1 MTFYRYVDTGDALA
15 TKTLK
20 KNQKTLHVLCA
31 ILRRLGT
38 QSTFKNTNFR
48 SSLLLFLILYANG
61 MLLGIFPCP
70 ITDLLSVYF
79 LYFRYHESSHVVYV
93 YLSHLPR

>member
-1 MTFYRYVDTGDALA
+1 MSTRVMHWRQQLWE
-15 TKTLK
+15 
-20 KNQKTLHVLCA
+20 KNKKTLHVLCP

-70 ITDLLSVYF
+70 ITDLLSVYC
-79 LYFRYHESSHVVYV
+79 LYFRYHVSGHVVCLFIV
-93 YLSHLPR
+93 Q